1 LASLIDNHVAKC
13 NNRYYVISNFKT
25 EIFTNYGTL
34 SPESNCFTRI
44 LNGEKSFCNKIREYN
59 KKIDVIQ
66 EAAIFI
72 NGYNTVIDTHLNGSF
87 LITFNSTNTINNIP
101 YSNLDHK
108 IIEYITAKEY
118 NDFLV
123 AEYLMSNDSEL
134 SFDNI
139 NILSPFIQIKQTQI
153 PIIKL
158 VFEFKKYLIFKPR
171 QIHIEIVPENNMSE
185 NENTTKD
192 EIIVELTNHL
202 NSVYPTLPTNRDDS
216 I

>member
-1 LASLIDNHVAKC
+1 
-13 NNRYYVISNFKT
+13 
-25 EIFTNYGTL
+25 
-34 SPESNCFTRI
+34 
-44 LNGEKSFCNKIREYN
+44 
-59 KKIDVIQ
+59 
-66 EAAIFI
+66 
-72 NGYNTVIDTHLNGSF
+72 
-87 LITFNSTNTINNIP
+87 
-101 YSNLDHK
+101 
-108 IIEYITAKEY
+108 
-118 NDFLV
+118 
-123 AEYLMSNDSEL
+123 MSNDSEL

-139 NILSPFIQIKQTQI
+139 NILNPFIQIKQTQI